1 MRKSL
6 IAQSVAAVVA
16 GLSMAGAAHAIGTP
30 GLGGDLPNQP
40 PRTAASVLL
49 VNYDGGKGHINVV
62 PYYSVQ
68 GGNDSYINIVN
79 TDTVNGKAVKVRFRS
94 ASNSDDVF
102 DFTLLMSPGDVFP
115 MAVTVGDNGVP
126 KVVTQDKTCTLP
138 NNISGRSFVLDRLDP
153 KKSAAEKANEAREG
167 YVEILN
173 MADIPKKVDYVATNA
188 ATLDLF
194 NSIKHVE
201 GVPRN
206 CNSAAIRKLLVDVA
220 DGAAANAVGLYSS
233 SSGLMTNWTVINV
246 ARATSFTGGATAL
259 EGRTGGVDGGLPAA
273 GNIVFFPQTADAVAN
288 PNAYTAD
295 PLLRSDSTLR
305 TGATLPTGVT
315 LPLLKA
321 ASYDF
326 PDLST
331 PLATTSPIAWAQ
343 ALTNAL
349 AVASIS
355 NEYVTDP
362 GLDAGTDWVFSSP
375 TRRYS
380 TALAYGATEDDDDIQ
395 LFSSVTGY
403 YESANTRVSNGQIC
417 VTGIQVGVGGL
428 ATTADREER
437 FAESD
442 DDFVISPGTP
452 AAPRLFCGEVSV
464 LAFNNEGDTML
475 GANVA
480 VTNLDTQGYADGWAR
495 IGTPGAA
502 TGSGLPIIGYA
513 AIEIRNGDVGGV
525 SANYGLTFPHRSI
538 RPTNRAPSVD

>member
-1 MRKSL
+1 
-6 IAQSVAAVVA
+6 
-16 GLSMAGAAHAIGTP
+16 
-30 GLGGDLPNQP
+30 
-40 PRTAASVLL
+40 
-49 VNYDGGKGHINVV
+49 
-62 PYYSVQ
+62 
-68 GGNDSYINIVN
+68 
-79 TDTVNGKAVKVRFRS
+79 
-94 ASNSDDVF
+94 
-102 DFTLLMSPGDVFP
+102 
-115 MAVTVGDNGVP
+115 
-126 KVVTQDKTCTLP
+126 
-138 NNISGRSFVLDRLDP
+138 
-153 KKSAAEKANEAREG
+153 
-167 YVEILN
+167 
-173 MADIPKKVDYVATNA
+173 
-188 ATLDLF
+188 
-194 NSIKHVE
+194 
-201 GVPRN
+201 
-206 CNSAAIRKLLVDVA
+206 
-220 DGAAANAVGLYSS
+220 
-233 SSGLMTNWTVINV
+233 MTNWTVINV

-259 EGRTGGVDGGLPAA
+259 EGRTGGVDGGVAGA
-273 GNIVFFPQTADAVAN
+273 GNIVFFPQTADAIAN
-288 PNAYTAD
+288 ANLYTAD
-295 PLLRSDSTLR
+295 PLMRTDSTARSADDL
-305 TGATLPTGVT
+305 TGVT

-331 PLATTSPIAWAQ
+331 PLATASPIAWAQ

-380 TALAYGATEDDDDIQ
+380 TALSYGKTEDDDDIQ
-395 LFSSVTGY
+395 LFSPVTGY
-403 YESANTRVSNGQIC
+403 YEVSNTRVSNGQIC

-437 FAESD
+437 FAQSD

-464 LAFNNEGDTML
+464 LAFNNEGATML
-475 GANVA
+475 GATVA
-480 VTNLDTQGYADGWAR
+480 VTNLDTQGFADGWAR

-502 TGSGLPIIGYA
+502 AGSGLPIIGYA